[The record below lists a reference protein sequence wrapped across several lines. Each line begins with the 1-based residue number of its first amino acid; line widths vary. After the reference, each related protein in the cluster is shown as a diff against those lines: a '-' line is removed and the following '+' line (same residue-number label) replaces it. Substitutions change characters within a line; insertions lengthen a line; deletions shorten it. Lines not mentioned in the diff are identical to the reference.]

1 MSGKNLRSPFTKQ
14 LTGLFCSLRSNPCLY
29 SRKKQEAPSTQDAS
43 RFLAEAEG
51 FVLEFCKAFRIGFNV
66 MLCKILRS
74 PFTKQLTGLFCS
86 LRSNPIYILAKNKK
100 HPQLRMLL
108 VFWRRQRDSNP
119 RGLSHPNCF
128 QDLFALIPKLHGCSR
143 NVSNN
148 HCEKA

>member
-1 MSGKNLRSPFTKQ
+1 MQNSSVTVHKTTHWVVLFTA
-14 LTGLFCSLRSNPCLY
+14 FESHLY
-29 SRKKQEAPSTQDAS
+29 PRKKQEASSVEDAS

-100 HPQLRMLL
+100 HPRLRMLL

-128 QDLFALIPKLHGCSR
+128 QDSLVMTTSICLRMNS
-143 NVSNN
+143 
-148 HCEKA
+148 